1 MCSLTV
7 ILGLHSIEA
16 VLEWISK
23 AWEEL
28 PNDVVK
34 KSFKACG
41 LMTAID
47 GSEDFKVACFKDGG
61 SIGTE
66 GLDVLH
72 KLRTTAARPTDGQHD
87 SEDEE
92 EEEILV

>member
-7 ILGLHSIEA
+7 ILGLHNIEA

-41 LMTAID
+41 LTTAID
-47 GSEDFKVACFKDGG
+47 GSGDFKVACFKDGG

-72 KLRTTAARPTDGQHD
+72 KLRTTAARLTDGRHD
-87 SEDEE
+87 SEDDGD
-92 EEEILV
+92 EEILV